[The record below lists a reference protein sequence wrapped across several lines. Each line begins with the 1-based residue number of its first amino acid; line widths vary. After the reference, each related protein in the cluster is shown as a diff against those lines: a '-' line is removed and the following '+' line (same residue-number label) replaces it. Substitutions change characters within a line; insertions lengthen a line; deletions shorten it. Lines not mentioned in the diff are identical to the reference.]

1 MAKLK
6 PVQLGLSLGISL
18 VIIYILRTVIFWI
31 FPNLIVNLARKL
43 PYDMAF
49 IKPAVILPSAFV
61 TGIILLLAIGL
72 AFGYVFALVYNR
84 IAK

>member
-18 VIIYILRTVIFWI
+18 VIIYI